1 MIALLRFPQ
10 VSNPVKEKIILIVI
24 AVVAGVFITSLSLR
38 INQRE
43 NQNTTFLLIS
53 NGLNAKMNDLDSRV
67 TETETKLGL

>member
-1 MIALLRFPQ
+1 VIALLRFPQ